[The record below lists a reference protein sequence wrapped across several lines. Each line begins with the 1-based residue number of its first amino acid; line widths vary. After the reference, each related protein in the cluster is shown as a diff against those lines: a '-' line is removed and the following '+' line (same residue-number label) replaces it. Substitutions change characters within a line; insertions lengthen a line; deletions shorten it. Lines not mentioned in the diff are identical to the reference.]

1 MSDSYLIN
9 LIHFHICLSNLYDKG
24 SGKILAFHFSSAP
37 TSNGMTPRI
46 FITIA
51 LLVHGLIHLMGF
63 LKAWGFPIAKNFNIR
78 ALITLS
84 SNELKTIGLLWL
96 LCCIGLVTSC
106 IIFLLQKDWWWM
118 VGAVSLLLSQS
129 LVVLYWHDAKYGTL
143 VNVIILLAVLI
154 SYHQQRFNARI
165 RSETKT
171 LLASQIN
178 TSGTTVSPESI
189 EHLPA
194 PVQKW
199 LIKSGVIG
207 MVKANIVHLKQK
219 GTMRQKPEGKWLPM
233 EAEQYITA
241 NLPGFIW
248 NGTMGNSF
256 ITINGR
262 DKYINGKGNMLIKVM
277 STIPIGN
284 SSGEEID
291 QGAMMRFLAE
301 VAWVPSAAL
310 NDYIHWTYINDTI
323 ARATMTN
330 GNRTVS
336 GTFYFDYEGDIVGF
350 EGKRYGNFNGHFSLE
365 TWFVRILEHK
375 EFNGIRIGN
384 KCEVT
389 WKLKQGDFTWLQ
401 LEVTDISYNNTD
413 FIKPKV

>member
-241 NLPGFIW
+241 HLPGFIW

-262 DKYINGKGNMLIKVM
+262 DKFIDGKGNMLIKVM

-291 QGAMMRFLAE
+291 R
-301 VAWVPSAAL
+301 VP
-310 NDYIHWTYINDTI
+310 
-323 ARATMTN
+323 
-330 GNRTVS
+330 
-336 GTFYFDYEGDIVGF
+336 
-350 EGKRYGNFNGHFSLE
+350 
-365 TWFVRILEHK
+365 
-375 EFNGIRIGN
+375 
-384 KCEVT
+384 
-389 WKLKQGDFTWLQ
+389 
-401 LEVTDISYNNTD
+401 
-413 FIKPKV
+413 

>member
-1 MSDSYLIN
+1 
-9 LIHFHICLSNLYDKG
+9 
-24 SGKILAFHFSSAP
+24 
-37 TSNGMTPRI
+37 MTPRI
-46 FITIA
+46 FIIIA

-63 LKAWGFPIAKNFNIR
+63 LKAWGFPIAKNVNIS

-84 SNELKTIGLLWL
+84 SDESKTIGLLWL
-96 LCCIGLVTSC
+96 LCCIGLVTCC
-106 IIFLLQKDWWWM
+106 IILLLQKDWWWM
-118 VGAVSLLLSQS
+118 VGAVSILISQS
-129 LVVLYWHDAKYGTL
+129 LVVLYWYDAKYGTL
-143 VNVIILLAVLI
+143 INVIILLAVLI

-171 LLASQIN
+171 LLTSQIN
-178 TSGTTVSPESI
+178 TSSTTVSPESI
-189 EHLPA
+189 ERLPSV
-194 PVQKW
+194 VQRW

-207 MVKANIVHLKQK
+207 REKVNTVHLKQK
-219 GTMRQKPEGKWLPM
+219 GMMRQKPGGKWMPM
-233 EAEQYITA
+233 RAEQFINTNA
-241 NLPGFIW
+241 PGFIW
-248 NGTMGNSF
+248 NGIMGNSL

-262 DKYINGKGNMLIKVM
+262 DKYMNGKGNMLIKMM

-301 VAWVPSAAL
+301 ITWVPSAAL
-310 NDYIHWTYINDTI
+310 NDYIQWESVNDTTVH
-323 ARATMTN
+323 ATMTME
-330 GNRTVS
+330 NRKVS
-336 GTFYFDYEGDIVGF
+336 GLFYFDQEGDVVGF
-350 EGKRYGNFNGHFSLE
+350 EGKRYGNFEGNFSLE
-365 TWFVRILEHK
+365 TWFIRILEHK

-413 FIKPKV
+413 FIKRKV

>member
-1 MSDSYLIN
+1 
-9 LIHFHICLSNLYDKG
+9 
-24 SGKILAFHFSSAP
+24 
-37 TSNGMTPRI
+37 
-46 FITIA
+46 
-51 LLVHGLIHLMGF
+51 
-63 LKAWGFPIAKNFNIR
+63 
-78 ALITLS
+78 
-84 SNELKTIGLLWL
+84 
-96 LCCIGLVTSC
+96 
-106 IIFLLQKDWWWM
+106 
-118 VGAVSLLLSQS
+118 
-129 LVVLYWHDAKYGTL
+129 
-143 VNVIILLAVLI
+143 
-154 SYHQQRFNARI
+154 
-165 RSETKT
+165 
-171 LLASQIN
+171 
-178 TSGTTVSPESI
+178 
-189 EHLPA
+189 
-194 PVQKW
+194 
-199 LIKSGVIG
+199 
-207 MVKANIVHLKQK
+207 
-219 GTMRQKPEGKWLPM
+219 MRQKPEGKWLPM

-365 TWFVRILEHK
+365 TWFVRMLEHK

-401 LEVTDISYNNTD
+401 LEVTDISYDNTD
-413 FIKPKV
+413 FIKPKG